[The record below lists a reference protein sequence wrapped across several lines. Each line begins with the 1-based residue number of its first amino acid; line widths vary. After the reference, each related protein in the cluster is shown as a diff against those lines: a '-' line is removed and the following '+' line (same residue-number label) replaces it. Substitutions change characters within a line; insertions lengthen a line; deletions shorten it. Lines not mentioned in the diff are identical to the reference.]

1 MNAEIDINNID
12 NINKNK
18 KKNKKHSPGLIAGMI
33 IIVLMI
39 VLLITLAMFMS
50 YDEVTNVFIAGK
62 LDIVLTEDEW
72 DKLPPDEKEN
82 IVPNAELPKD
92 PKITNKE
99 VDADVFLEVTVPY
112 VTVKLDDND
121 TYKGKLLTSSVQSWT
136 GSDGAKYVDV
146 PLYKFMVKGGN
157 AENPTYSYDA
167 VYSSPAQRVN
177 PGWYLM
183 GSDSSSTNYTFT
195 EKNTSN
201 KTYTYRYAYVRDA
214 GSDGIVMEPL
224 LQGASTRNTLFD
236 KIKLINFRE
245 DDEGTGDG
253 KFKFERNRDYSIK
266 VQAYGIQAYFLA
278 ENNTTKTDP
287 YEVWQVL
294 QNTMH

>member
-1 MNAEIDINNID
+1 MNAEIDINNIY

-39 VLLITLAMFMS
+39 VLLITLAMFLS

-112 VTVKLDDND
+112 VTVKLDDNGTD
-121 TYKGKLLTSSVQSWT
+121 KGKLLTSGGESWT
-136 GSDGAKYVDV
+136 DSDGAKYVDV

-201 KTYTYRYAYVRDA
+201 KTYTYRYAYVRNAD
-214 GSDGIVMEPL
+214 SDGIVMEPL

-245 DDEGTGDG
+245 DDEGTGDD

>member
-1 MNAEIDINNID
+1 MNAEIDINNIY

-201 KTYTYRYAYVRDA
+201 KTYTYRYAYVRNAD
-214 GSDGIVMEPL
+214 SDGIVMEPL

-245 DDEGTGDG
+245 DDEGTGDD